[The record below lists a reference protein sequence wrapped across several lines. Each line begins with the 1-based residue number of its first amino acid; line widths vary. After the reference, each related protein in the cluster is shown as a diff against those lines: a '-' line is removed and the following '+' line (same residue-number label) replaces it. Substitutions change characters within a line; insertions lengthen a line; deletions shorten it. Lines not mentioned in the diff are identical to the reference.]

1 MLSLMTEPKHH
12 GASLDDVLT
21 YQLDEGDIQLLEAEA
36 DEEERFARRF
46 TGDEDKLDV
55 WREAASYQ
63 SRDASTLFERINQ
76 IQSVLA
82 ILRACL
88 PEAKNLEALED
99 KTIGAAQ
106 QTASLNVLSP
116 GTPGYEQHA
125 EEIDRDLSAV
135 EEELL
140 AAERR
145 VPLSFLRHKTDE
157 QDFGDVALAHYL
169 RFQIQFLKM
178 APTSWSRIDLLVS
191 RLAAARE
198 QSGVFRVRTAEEVAE
213 LLSSCVPAST
223 TAPHIR
229 KAAVLFF
236 RNASKRLDEFANV
249 DELFTSGVYVD
260 VLGYKLSLRHDYF
273 DPRILYA
280 SAEFNLAVEEW
291 VENEHGVS
299 MRSLDAQFAQAREEV
314 RKIFGRGE
322 GGPAA
327 PPEARTQRVS
337 TATPNAK
344 PRRAQVG
351 SAGKGTSI
359 ESSISWRKLVAIGAL
374 LVALIWAAPAALS
387 WYRTQQRGLVDVPQ
401 AVTAD
406 ISSMLKSGAWS
417 GSGQKRIFVGY
428 LDSSRWLLLNDKQRR
443 AEANAIRERLANRQ
457 VFTAFVYNNDL
468 LAISIL
474 EGQLRFTE

>member
-1 MLSLMTEPKHH
+1 MTEPKHH
-12 GASLDDVLT
+12 GAALDDVLT

-36 DEEERFARRF
+36 DEEDRFARRF
-46 TGDEDKLDV
+46 TDDEDKLDV

-63 SRDASTLFERINQ
+63 ARDAHTLFERINQ

-88 PEAKNLEALED
+88 PEARNLEALEQ

-106 QTASLNVLSP
+106 QTASLNALTP
-116 GTPGYEQHA
+116 GTPGYDKHA
-125 EEIDRDLSAV
+125 DEIARALSAV
-135 EEELL
+135 EDQLL
-140 AAERR
+140 ATERR
-145 VPLSFLRHKTDE
+145 LPLSFLRHKTDE

-178 APTSWSRIDLLVS
+178 APKSWSRIDLLVS

-213 LLSSCVPAST
+213 LLSSCVPTST
-223 TAPHIR
+223 IAPHVR

-236 RNASKRLDEFANV
+236 RNASKRLDEFATV

-273 DPRILYA
+273 DPRVLHA
-280 SAEFNLAVEEW
+280 SAEFNLALEEW
-291 VENEHGVS
+291 VENTHGVS

-314 RKIFGRGE
+314 RKIFGRSAGSQ
-322 GGPAA
+322 AD
-327 PPEARTQRVS
+327 PEARSRRVS
-337 TATPNAK
+337 TATPSAAGSARA
-344 PRRAQVG
+344 RRAQGKSATTTTSGEG
-351 SAGKGTSI
+351 SV
-359 ESSISWRKLVAIGAL
+359 SWRKLVAIGAL
-374 LVALIWAAPAALS
+374 LAALIWAAPAALS
-387 WYRTQQRGLVDVPQ
+387 WYRAQQRGLVSAPQ
-401 AVTAD
+401 SVTAD
-406 ISSMLKSGAWS
+406 ISSMLSSGAWS
-417 GSGQKRIFVGY
+417 GSGQKRIFIGY

-443 AEANAIRERLANRQ
+443 AEASAIRERLVNRQ
-457 VFTAFVYNNDL
+457 VYTAFIYNGDL

-474 EGQLRFTE
+474 EGQLRFAE